1 MKWLTK
7 HHRPL
12 DIIEIVNEF
21 PHKDVAVI
29 VE

>member
-7 HHRPL
+7 NHRSL
-12 DIIEIVNEF
+12 AIIEIVNEF
-21 PHKDVAVI
+21 PHKDVAMI